1 MRYNAN
7 KIKRESAVK
16 KKEIKKTEILL
27 NTLNIETSI
36 LMTYFN
42 KQNEI
47 KLILEAFL
55 LQTVEKEFF
64 EIIIV
69 DDGSEISI
77 QNDVNVYK
85 EKGLNITLIEKNHS
99 GNRALNRKF
108 AVEASKGKN
117 LIFLDADMIPSR
129 TFVEKHN
136 KNLNQNIKAV
146 SLGYRKLLSK
156 ISYEVITPDTIKN
169 NFECLET
176 IPCILDERKLMILAH
191 KKIDLDLKSAWYL
204 VYSHNIALKKSL
216 YEKISGFDEG
226 FGTGWGA
233 EDVELGLQ
241 LYKQGAYFIFDEE
254 ICLYHLWHGVSNTTQ
269 ENYQKNLLYFYNK
282 YKSFEPE
289 IFMKQQFLDSVSIC
303 KLYKTVY
310 SGLHLS
316 EILNEDLLMQQ
327 KNTLFVGFKNI
338 KKEMLTNNNGCVSTF
353 DDFADY
359 KLIGSFLPYKTD
371 SFEQI
376 MLSNKYSVFSTEYLY
391 EIIKELLRVGKRI
404 SIINK
409 NKITELDDFWKEK
422 TKYTFSEFS
431 NLKKAR
437 VVITANSENR
447 YNNVLYLEL
456 LKALNDNG
464 YYASLE
470 ITGDELK
477 NQTNIFPLDSADD
490 EELMKYYQRSNLI
503 FSGSIESYIDELI
516 SNNHKGCFEN
526 LVWWGDLLYY
536 GQPQEIM
543 IERNRI
549 YNKVLVRNENCI
561 LKPGIRA
568 NKINSHL
575 KNSKKKYIN
584 KNILIIDLNLDNV
597 DEIKKFIEKIETSK
611 LNAYTITIV
620 TFASLLEDFKL
631 YANLKYQVHEEIYKK
646 QIRSIENKQMIFE
659 QRLSEI
665 SKIAKMNDAVYLKN
679 SNGNL
684 NEIELLIKKNSI
696 FVDFTKRKEFNP
708 YLLQAAAF
716 GLQVYTTSNIYE
728 IYNYPNIN
736 IISYKEKS
744 ILNDFDFYYDRNG
757 CVRTELLYKKRIMNI
772 PELINKIEKVD
783 EQKLEME
790 DLIQIN
796 NKNDWK
802 HVFLEYG
809 NN

>member
-1 MRYNAN
+1 MN
-7 KIKRESAVK
+7 KEKCN
-16 KKEIKKTEILL
+16 KTEILS
-27 NTLNIETSI
+27 NDLNIETSI

-55 LQTVEKEFF
+55 LQTVAKETF

-69 DDGSEISI
+69 DDGSKISI
-77 QNDVNVYK
+77 QKDVNTYK
-85 EKGLNITLIEKNHS
+85 EKGLNITLLEKKHT
-99 GNRALNRKF
+99 GNRALNRRF

-117 LIFLDADMIPSR
+117 LIFLDADMIPCR

-136 KNLNQNIKAV
+136 KNLIQNRKTV

-191 KKIDLDLKSAWYL
+191 KKIDLDLTSAWYL
-204 VYSHNIALKKSL
+204 VYAHNIALKKSL

-226 FGTGWGA
+226 FGSGWGA

-254 ICLYHLWHGVSNTTQ
+254 ICLYHLWHGVSNTTPVD
-269 ENYQKNLLYFYNK
+269 YQKNLLYFYNK

-316 EILNEDLLMQQ
+316 ENLIEDLLMQQ

-353 DDFADY
+353 DDSADY

-597 DEIKKFIEKIETSK
+597 DEIMKFIEKIETSK

-716 GLQVYTTSNIYE
+716 GLQVYTTSNVYE

-744 ILNDFDFYYDRNG
+744 ILNDLDFYYDRNG

-783 EQKLEME
+783 EQKLRIEE
-790 DLIQIN
+790 LIQIN

-802 HVFLEYG
+802 HIFRI
-809 NN
+809 